1 MDYYEAN
8 LDAIKERSDHFYE
21 LLLSQPTQK
30 ELTFKDE
37 VGSADKTL
45 STLKEHENTGV
56 VVVLGFG
63 EGDLASKV
71 LKELGKGFALVIY
84 EYDIPQFNRALC
96 QRDFSELWKDER
108 VVLILEKSE
117 GYGFLEYLRKYVIN
131 GRLWMLIHPSANGY
145 KPDYEKNCEEIAK
158 NKALFEVNVGTQ
170 VGMGKNFMN
179 SFLENVPEIIKRGGV
194 KELKDHFKDL
204 PCVVISPGPS
214 LKKDIEHLKA
224 HRDKAIYL
232 AVDSVTPFLM
242 ENDFIP
248 DFICGIDPMPDN
260 KVLFTDPRLKDVPL
274 IAIMQYTPEV
284 MRTYPGRI
292 FVSSQYGNQIYGWL
306 GQHWEDRGVIDCPG
320 GSVSHFGLGIAE
332 YMGCK
337 PIAIIGQDLCFK
349 DDYYCNNVGKL
360 LDSTVSDT
368 HSIDRKEGSIPI
380 ENMHGEEVFTTG
392 IFVAF
397 KMWFENKFLAM
408 KNLGN
413 QVYNLSDGG
422 LHIENTEEMKFVDFI
437 KEHGKSV
444 PELLIS
450 KEDLKSDK
458 DKIIEELKAG
468 YKLLGEISEASRE
481 IIPILHEI
489 NDLIPSRNRKEI
501 NKRVNKIIAL
511 KPKTEHI
518 FLHVIMAYHYKIQ
531 LYLDRFTVRE
541 VDNIPDKFEC
551 LTAQTD
557 KGINYYGELVE
568 ACELFALQVDKVL
581 NSFGITEHKEN
592 KDG

>member
-30 ELTFKDE
+30 ELAFKDE
-37 VGSADKTL
+37 GSDKTL
-45 STLKEHENTGV
+45 AMLKEHENTGV

-63 EGDLASKV
+63 EGDLASKA

-84 EYDIPQFNRALC
+84 EYDLPQFNKVLC
-96 QRDFSELWKDER
+96 TKDFSELWKDER
-108 VVLILEKSE
+108 VVLILEKTE
-117 GYGFLEYLRKYVIN
+117 GYGFIEYLRKYIIG
-131 GRLWMLIHPSANGY
+131 GRLWMLIHPSTNGL
-145 KPDYEKNCEEIAK
+145 KSEYEKVCEEIAK
-158 NKALFEVNVGTQ
+158 NKSLFEVNVGTQ

-194 KELKDHFKDL
+194 KELKDTFKDL

-224 HRDKAIYL
+224 YRDKAIYL

-284 MRTYPGRI
+284 MRTYPGEVY
-292 FVSSQYGNQIYGWL
+292 VSSQYGNQIYGWL
-306 GQHWEDRGVIDCPG
+306 GHHWEDRGYIDCPG
-320 GSVSHFGLGIAE
+320 GSVSHFGVGIAE
-332 YMGCK
+332 YFGAN

-349 DDYYCNNVGKL
+349 DDYYCNDVGKL

-368 HSIDRKEGSIPI
+368 HSINRKEGAIGI
-380 ENMHGEEVFTTG
+380 KNMHDEDVFTTG

-397 KMWFENKFLAM
+397 KMWFENKFRAM
-408 KNLGN
+408 KDAGRG
-413 QVYNLSDGG
+413 VYNLSDGG
-422 LHIENTEEMKFVDFI
+422 LHLDNTEEMKFVDFM
-437 KEHGKSV
+437 KEHGKSI

-450 KEDLKSDK
+450 KVDLKSDK
-458 DKIIEELKAG
+458 ENIIKELKAG
-468 YKLLGEISEASRE
+468 YKLLGDLCETSRE

-489 NDLIPSRNRKEI
+489 NGLIPSRNRDEI
-501 NKRVNKIIAL
+501 NKRVNQILKL

-518 FLHVIMAYHYKIQ
+518 FLAVIMAYHYQIQ
-531 LYLDRFTVRE
+531 LYLDRYTVRE

-581 NSFGITEHKEN
+581 NSFGITEHKEK

>member
-8 LDAIKERSDHFYE
+8 LDAIKYRSDHFYE

-30 ELTFKDE
+30 ELDFKDDRE
-37 VGSADKTL
+37 ATNKTIA
-45 STLKEHENTGV
+45 TLKEHENNGV

-71 LKELGKGFALVIY
+71 LNELGTGFSLVIY
-84 EYDIPQFNRALC
+84 EYDLPRFNRVLC
-96 QRDFSELWKDER
+96 TKDFSELWKDER

-117 GYGFLEYLRKYVIN
+117 GFGYLEYLRKYVIG
-131 GRLWMLIHPSANGY
+131 GRLWMLVHPSVNGLRT
-145 KPDYEKNCEEIAK
+145 DYEKTCEEIAK
-158 NKALFEVNVGTQ
+158 NKALFEVNIGTQ

-179 SFLENVPEIIKRGGV
+179 SFLENVPQIIESRGV
-194 KELKDHFKDL
+194 KELKDCCKDL
-204 PCVVISPGPS
+204 PVVVVSPGPS
-214 LKKDIEHLKA
+214 LKKDIENLKA
-224 HRDKAIYL
+224 NRDKAVYL

-284 MRTYPGRI
+284 IRTYPGEV
-292 FVSSQYGNQIYGWL
+292 FMSSQYGNQIYGWL
-306 GQHWEDRGVIDCPG
+306 GQRWEDRGAVDCPG
-320 GSVSHFGLGIAE
+320 GSVSHFGVGIAE
-332 YMGCK
+332 YLGGS

-349 DDYYCNNVGKL
+349 DEYYCNNVGKL

-368 HSIDRKEGSIPI
+368 HSIDRKEGAVNIT
-380 ENMHGEEVFTTG
+380 NMYGEDVLTTP

-397 KMWFENKFLAM
+397 KMWFDNKFKAM
-408 KNLGN
+408 KSQGN
-413 QVYNLSDGG
+413 TVYNLSDGG
-422 LHIENTEEMKFVDFI
+422 LSFENTEEVKFVDFI
-437 KEHGKSV
+437 EKYGKEIPKIV
-444 PELLIS
+444 PVRAELTAD
-450 KEDLKSDK
+450 KEN
-458 DKIIEELKAG
+458 IIRELVAG
-468 YKLLGEISEASRE
+468 YKLLGNITEASRE

-489 NDLIPSRNRKEI
+489 QELIPKKDREEI
-501 NKRVNKIIAL
+501 NKRVNKILEL
-511 KPKTEHI
+511 KPRTEHI
-518 FLHVIMAYHYKIQ
+518 FLAVITAYHYQIQ
-531 LYLDRFTVRE
+531 LYLDRYIVRE
-541 VDNIPDKFEC
+541 VDNIKDKFEC

-568 ACELFALQVDKVL
+568 ACELFAKQIDKVL
-581 NSFGITEHKEN
+581 DSFGITEHKEN